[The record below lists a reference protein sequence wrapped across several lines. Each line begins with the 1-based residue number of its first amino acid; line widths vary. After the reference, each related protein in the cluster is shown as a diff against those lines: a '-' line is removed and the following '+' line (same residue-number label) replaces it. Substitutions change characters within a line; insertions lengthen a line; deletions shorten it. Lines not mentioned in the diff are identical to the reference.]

1 MATRIE
7 LDAKALASIIGGDSE
22 VELHL
27 RKQIVCEFTRQHLVK
42 LVKDEAFK
50 AVADEISSTVKDIL
64 KSEYGVGNKIIF
76 PDNSINE
83 AQLHI
88 RDRIRALIS
97 EIVKEE
103 IEKAKSEITA
113 TLSAWNE
120 AQKEA
125 WKGFATRSAST
136 VIRAEI
142 KKDVMNAVE
151 AAISNL

>member
-1 MATRIE
+1 MVTRIE
-7 LDAKALASIIGGDSE
+7 LDSKALASIIGGDSE

-142 KKDVMNAVE
+142 KKDIMNAVE